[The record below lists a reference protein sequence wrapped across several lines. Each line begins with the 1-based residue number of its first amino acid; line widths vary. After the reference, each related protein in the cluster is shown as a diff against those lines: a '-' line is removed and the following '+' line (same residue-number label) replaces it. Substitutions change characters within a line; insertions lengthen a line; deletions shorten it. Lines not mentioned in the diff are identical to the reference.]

1 MSGDDAPAPRPPNG
15 AAAPAP
21 GPEESEVKYRLAGP
35 AARDRLRAR
44 LAALGARPMGTVREE
59 NVLFDRPGGRLA
71 ATGRLLRLR
80 VLDGGPAGRLTYKGP
95 ATYAGAAKR
104 RVEIETAVAD
114 SAALRALLQ
123 ALGYCPTLTYAKQR
137 ETWQLDDAEVALD
150 ELAFGHFCEIEGPPA
165 ALARV
170 AAALGLPPETAEPA
184 TYPALAAQ
192 HAGATP
198 RGRRRRLPA

>member
-1 MSGDDAPAPRPPNG
+1 MRWDE
-15 AAAPAP
+15 AP
-21 GPEESEVKYRLAGP
+21 GPPASGAGPAPVPEETEIKYRLADP
-35 AARDRLRAR
+35 ADRDRLRAR
-44 LAALGARPMGTVREE
+44 LAALGARPTGTVDEE

-80 VLDGGPAGRLTYKGP
+80 VLDGGPGGRLTYKGP
-95 ATYAGAAKR
+95 ATYTGPVKR

-123 ALGYCPTLTYAKQR
+123 ALGYRPTLTYAKRR
-137 ETWQLDDAEVALD
+137 ETWRLDDAEVALD

-170 AAALGLPPETAEPA
+170 AAALGLPPEAAEPA

-192 HAGATP
+192 HAGGTP
-198 RGRRRRLPA
+198 HRRRRLPA